1 MVLSIVDLDMS
12 EDYDVVDT
20 EYNGL
25 FDLKLACNHQ
35 VVSNL
40 VRARL
45 QTEIDWRLFVE
56 NTNIDDSVIAQQMRF
71 VIDTTYGVA
80 SSDFTNFSS
89 NRDGRS
95 IDFSGICF
103 TVDCDNSQECFF
115 I

>member
-1 MVLSIVDLDMS
+1 MILSIIDFDMTQG
-12 EDYDVVDT
+12 YDVVREDS
-20 EYNGL
+20 EP
-25 FDLKLACNHQ
+25 FDIKFACNHQ

-40 VRARL
+40 VRSRL

-56 NTNIDDSVIAQQMRF
+56 NTNIDDSIVAQQMRF
-71 VIDTTYGVA
+71 VIDTTYGVVD
-80 SSDFTNFSS
+80 SDFTNFSS